1 MSDLLPF
8 RVHFQA
14 ADAVPFDTMATD
26 AQDAR
31 KRAELARPD
40 ELIRK
45 VKLIREK
52 TNG

>member
-1 MSDLLPF
+1 MSDLIPF

-14 ADAVPFDTMATD
+14 EDAAPFDTMATD
-26 AQDAR
+26 ALDAR
-31 KRAELARPD
+31 KRAEVARPD

-52 TNG
+52 TDG